1 MANLHGVGGIGTPP
15 RDDEEAR
22 GVPHTSPLVRSIV
35 IIAVT
40 VLIAAIIALG
50 FGYILGERGS

>member
-1 MANLHGVGGIGTPP
+1 MANLHGVGGISTPP

-35 IIAVT
+35 VVAIS
-40 VLIAAIIALG
+40 VLIAAFLAWG
-50 FGYILGERGS
+50 FWYILGERGS